1 MWLVEPL
8 DVFTVS
14 ASSLFYPA
22 SLIRGNRANCALFCD
37 NLDWLVSKLDRLEAS
52 SGEQTPCCFV
62 NLRWWSHRHRI
73 PSRAGILEVLYC
85 VLIESPEVLN
95 IIQENHIKSIISLL
109 DKHGRNHKVRTNSNT
124 QRITKNKLKNMEH
137 F

>member
-1 MWLVEPL
+1 M
-8 DVFTVS
+8 
-14 ASSLFYPA
+14 
-22 SLIRGNRANCALFCD
+22 FCD

-52 SGEQTPCCFV
+52 SGEK
-62 NLRWWSHRHRI
+62 NLPTFLMIQYEPALMAHSNHI
-73 PSRAGILEVLYC
+73 PSAAGILEVLYC

-109 DKHGRNHKVRTNSNT
+109 DKHGRNHKVGSKKHQNNCTPG
-124 QRITKNKLKNMEH
+124 